1 MSVMV
6 LCRII
11 EYNFDLVFLSSKTST
26 KNISMCIRDFFSYQI
41 DSQFREEKIGRF
53 LVEKGKGG
61 IFFFFILPF
70 IVEKSLAVKLLQ

>member
-1 MSVMV
+1 VYK
-6 LCRII
+6 R
-11 EYNFDLVFLSSKTST
+11 
-26 KNISMCIRDFFSYQI
+26 FFSYKI

-70 IVEKSLAVKLLQ
+70 IVEKSLAVKLL

>member
-26 KNISMCIRDFFSYQI
+26 KNISMCIRDFFFISNRFTIQGRK
-41 DSQFREEKIGRF
+41 DRKIFG
-53 LVEKGKGG
+53 GKGEERN
-61 IFFFFILPF
+61 IFF
-70 IVEKSLAVKLLQ
+70 SLSSLLLLKKAWL